1 MKRYPLFPSP
11 PPLLLFSLHT
21 ARRGSERLADLEY
34 KLALTRAELAAT
46 QAECGS
52 LRSKLESCT
61 ATSGR
66 LSQALAVE
74 REKYVILLLT

>member
-52 LRSKLESCT
+52 LRSKLESC
-61 ATSGR
+61 R